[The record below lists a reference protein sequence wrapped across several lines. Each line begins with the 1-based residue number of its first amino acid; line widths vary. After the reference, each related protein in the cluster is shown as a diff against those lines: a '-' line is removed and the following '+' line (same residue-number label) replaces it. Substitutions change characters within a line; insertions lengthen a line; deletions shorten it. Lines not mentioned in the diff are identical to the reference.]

1 MAALKSPSLEPN
13 QSKRPRQFSS
23 AARFWK
29 SVTASK
35 TNLIGFVLT
44 FVFIIVT
51 VLAPLVAPYDPLF
64 MSRGEELA
72 PPSMQHLFGTDEFGR
87 DILSRVVYGG
97 RVSLAV
103 GFGGVLT
110 AALFGVLLGLLS
122 GYAGSGSVLDTVVMR
137 AMDTLLA
144 FPAIL
149 IGIIIIVV
157 LGASAFNVAVAV
169 AFAHTPLI
177 TRLVRAEVLRERER
191 DYVQAARALGAAQGR
206 ILFRHLLPSTAG
218 VIVIQVATS
227 LAVAILL
234 EAALSFLGLGT
245 RPPAPSWGA
254 MLRDSQT
261 YLRQAPWYAVAPG
274 VALTLLIIGINFFGD
289 ALRTFFGRR

>member
-1 MAALKSPSLEPN
+1 MAVKSPALEPVR
-13 QSKRPRQFSS
+13 SPGAGRRGR
-23 AARFWK
+23 AGRFWK
-29 SVTASK
+29 SVSASPS
-35 TNLIGFVLT
+35 NLIGFALT
-44 FVFIIVT
+44 LLFVVVT

-64 MSRGEELA
+64 MSRGEELS
-72 PPSMQHLFGTDEFGR
+72 PPSARHLLGTDEFGR
-87 DILSRVVYGG
+87 DLLSRVIYGA

-122 GYAGSGSVLDTVVMR
+122 GYAGPGSVLDTVVMR

-149 IGIIIIVV
+149 IGIIIIVI
-157 LGASAFNVAVAV
+157 LGASALNVAVAV

-206 ILFRHLLPSTAG
+206 ILFRHLLPNTAG
-218 VIVIQVATS
+218 VIVVQIATS

-254 MLRDSQT
+254 MLRDAQT
-261 YLRQAPWYAVAPG
+261 YLRQAPWYALAPG
-274 VALTLLIIGINFFGD
+274 VALTLLIVGINFFAD
-289 ALRTFFGRR
+289 ALRVFFGRR